1 MMRLSRLA
9 EHRSPDRRAF
19 ERGVEEI
26 LAMPF
31 SRPEPA
37 HEAAGGM

>member
-19 ERGVEEI
+19 ERGVDDI
-26 LAMPF
+26 LAMPV

-37 HEAAGGM
+37 HQAAGGM